1 MQWNFETTKET
12 KPIVRSSLKNIVGN
26 GSSEEPQVNHVTKP
40 PPITTAPM
48 EVERLANVETK
59 LDDTPRVPFPPTRLS
74 NGHTEELESTE
85 VPPPPASK
93 ESTEVPPPPASKES
107 TEVSPPPV
115 LQEPSREPTVDKM
128 EVESQSESEDE
139 DDSVITDTI
148 ESREVTAKEGGAR
161 HMSAMSVSEETRA
174 LDEALS
180 RNSVMSMEDST
191 TELPREEGTERED
204 PALYEHVGG
213 SSSSEED
220 VQLMKTAPEATQS
233 LVSLYDCSVSSTCMY
248 NVRVKPKW

>member
-26 GSSEEPQVNHVTKP
+26 GSSEEPQVNHVTEP
-40 PPITTAPM
+40 PPIATAPM

-59 LDDTPRVPFPPTRLS
+59 LDDMPRVPFPPTRLS
-74 NGHTEELESTE
+74 NGHTEEL
-85 VPPPPASK
+85 

-139 DDSVITDTI
+139 DNSVITDTI